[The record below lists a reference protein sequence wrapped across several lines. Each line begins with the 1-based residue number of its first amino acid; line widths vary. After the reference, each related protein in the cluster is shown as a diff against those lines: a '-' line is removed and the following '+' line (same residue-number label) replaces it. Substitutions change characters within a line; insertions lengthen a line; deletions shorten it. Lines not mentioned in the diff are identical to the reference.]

1 MLTASPPSATQP
13 LADGSSNP
21 SLHEPLKQAVLP
33 HQPME
38 ASPASSL
45 GSLSQA
51 EKDRGSS
58 SSSIHS
64 AASDDR
70 FLGRSFLRVSSFLE
84 LLACER

>member
-1 MLTASPPSATQP
+1 MSILPQP

-21 SLHEPLKQAVLP
+21 SLHENLKQAALP

-38 ASPASSL
+38 ASPSSSL
-45 GSLSQA
+45 ASLSQA
-51 EKDRGSS
+51 EKDDASS
-58 SSSIHS
+58 SSSVHS

-70 FLGRSFLRVSSFLE
+70 LLSRTFLRVRSFAE